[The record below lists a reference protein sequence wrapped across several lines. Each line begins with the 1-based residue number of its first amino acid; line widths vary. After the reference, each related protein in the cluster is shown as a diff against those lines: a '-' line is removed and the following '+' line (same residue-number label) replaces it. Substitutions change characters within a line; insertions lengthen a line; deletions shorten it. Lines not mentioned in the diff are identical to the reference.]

1 MLLPPRLHFPT
12 SSGAG
17 GNILTLLT
25 LVASFA
31 ASLAH
36 PTSNIAQNL
45 VGDLVDGF
53 HTHDGLDPHPVSD
66 LHPGFHS
73 HDGLSAHPVNKV
85 HEERPVDA
93 LGRRFGF
100 AQGVDYEEYGLWED
114 EDGMEYGEERSG
126 RSWPQVWLRPGC
138 GLRGVW
144 SLGRRG
150 WNGIRGGKEWTLL
163 AAGLASPRVWT
174 TRSMVSGKTRMEWNT
189 GRNGVDRTAPLT
201 TLSSKASGRGRRR
214 VLSSRSSRQV
224 RGDPRSQQEL
234 PKPQQ
239 ERLLL
244 QAKFS
249 ARRSQ
254 KQGQPKLWSKSK
266 LNREGP

>member
-1 MLLPPRLHFPT
+1 MTSVRERPGRVRAYCIKVGGGGSSKQCTMLLPPRLHFPT

-17 GNILTLLT
+17 GTILTLLT
-25 LVASFA
+25 LVGSFA

-126 RSWPQVWLRPGC
+126 QDSPFDDPFFKSFRPRKKKGPEQQ
-138 GLRGVW
+138 
-144 SLGRRG
+144 
-150 WNGIRGGKEWTLL
+150 KQQ
-163 AAGLASPRVWT
+163 AS
-174 TRSMVSGKTRMEWNT
+174 
-189 GRNGVDRTAPLT
+189 
-201 TLSSKASGRGRRR
+201 SGRPKEPTRAPKTPTRE
-214 VLSSRSSRQV
+214 VAPTSQV
-224 RGDPRSQQEL
+224 
-234 PKPQQ
+234 
-239 ERLLL
+239 
-244 QAKFS
+244 F
-249 ARRSQ
+249 SQ
-254 KQGQPKLWSKSK
+254 KKPKVRPAKVVVEKQAEQGGTNSEMIREFTLMISK
-266 LNREGP
+266 LLFQLSQMKA